1 MKKWIIVF
9 ALAAAALG
17 CAPKQGE
24 NEVTGRITSEELPED
39 NLIIGGHLVT
49 KKSEIAATTVS
60 LLDARQGTLCTAS
73 ILSEDVALTAAHCI
87 DGDPNDMQLSFG
99 PKSGGLETRPIVEM
113 IASPNWKNHRHDE
126 FNNGDIAL
134 VKFSGGLPKG
144 ISPVTIMKTN
154 HHLSDGEIVI
164 LAGFGIT
171 NGSGSGAG
179 RLRSVE
185 VKIAKAQ
192 YSQTEVSLDQT
203 KRKGACHGDSG
214 GPAFTQDNSG
224 GLQIWGITSRGIND
238 PSNHCVGESVYT
250 RIQPYARWINSVVR
264 KWRK

>member
-1 MKKWIIVF
+1 MMIAILSVTAF
-9 ALAAAALG
+9 S
-17 CAPKQGE
+17 CAPKKNQ
-24 NEVTGRITSEELPED
+24 SEEPVSDAVTEESSED

-60 LLDARQGTLCTAS
+60 LLDTRQGTLCTAS
-73 ILSEDVALTAAHCI
+73 ILSDDVAVTAAHCI

-99 PKSGGLETRPIVEM
+99 PKSAGLETRPIVEM
-113 IASPNWKNHRHDE
+113 IASANWESHRHDE

-134 VKFSGGLPKG
+134 VKFFGGLPKG
-144 ISPVTIMKTN
+144 ILPVTLMKMN
-154 HHLSDGEIVI
+154 HHLRDGEIVT

-179 RLRSVE
+179 KLRSVE

-192 YSQTEVSLDQT
+192 YSQTEVSIDQT

-214 GPAFTQDNSG
+214 GPAFIQDNNG

-238 PSNHCVGESVYT
+238 PSNLCIGESVYT